1 MLRLL
6 HKDVLLHLLL
16 LTSLYNMKYIIT
28 LTFLIVT
35 NFVFSQEVET
45 IIYID
50 NSISVNRA
58 SKLAFEVEKVI
69 EESNGIG
76 FLIMGDANKDGK
88 LNHKLYDLENDNL
101 LDDLASICLKERQ
114 IQRPQVV
121 FKAIST
127 EIYNNELIKF
137 IDDSNKQI
145 IPIDLHIF
153 LNASTLVLK
162 KIYTKVIERLIVD
175 LKLTDERFNCTIHLD
190 YPKEKE
196 QYTESIDLIKN
207 KRENIKIIQ
216 Y

>member
-1 MLRLL
+1 MLS
-6 HKDVLLHLLL
+6 L
-16 LTSLYNMKYIIT
+16 LTSLFNMKYIIT
-28 LTFLIVT
+28 LTLLIIT

-69 EESNGIG
+69 EESTGIG
-76 FLIMGDANKDGK
+76 FLIMGDANNKDRK
-88 LNHKLYDLENDNL
+88 PNHKLYDLENDNL
-101 LDDLASICLKERQ
+101 LDDLSSICVKERKTQ
-114 IQRPQVV
+114 SPQVV
-121 FKAIST
+121 CKAIST

-137 IDDSNKQI
+137 IDNRNKQI
-145 IPIDLHIF
+145 IPIDLHLF
-153 LNASTLVLK
+153 LNASTFVLK

-207 KRENIKIIQ
+207 KRENIKIKQ

>member
-1 MLRLL
+1 
-6 HKDVLLHLLL
+6 
-16 LTSLYNMKYIIT
+16 MKYIFT
-28 LTFLIVT
+28 LIFLIVT

-88 LNHKLYDLENDNL
+88 PNHKLYDLENDNL
-101 LDDLASICLKERQ
+101 LDDLSSICLKERKTQ
-114 IQRPQVV
+114 SPQVV
-121 FKAIST
+121 CKAIST

-137 IDDSNKQI
+137 IDNRNKQI
-145 IPIDLHIF
+145 IPIDLHLF
-153 LNASTLVLK
+153 LNASTFVLK

-196 QYTESIDLIKN
+196 QYTESINELKN
-207 KRENIKIIQ
+207 KRVNIKINQ

>member
-1 MLRLL
+1 M
-6 HKDVLLHLLL
+6 LHLSL
-16 LTSLYNMKYIIT
+16 LTSLYNMKYIFT
-28 LTFLIVT
+28 LIFLIVT

-88 LNHKLYDLENDNL
+88 PNHKLYDLENDNL
-101 LDDLASICLKERQ
+101 LDDLSSICLKERKTQ
-114 IQRPQVV
+114 SPQVV
-121 FKAIST
+121 CKAIST

-137 IDDSNKQI
+137 IDNRNKQI
-145 IPIDLHIF
+145 IPIDLHLF
-153 LNASTLVLK
+153 LNASTFVLK

-196 QYTESIDLIKN
+196 QYTESINELKN
-207 KRENIKIIQ
+207 KRVNIKINQ

>member
-1 MLRLL
+1 MLRQLHALL
-6 HKDVLLHLLL
+6 IHLSL
-16 LTSLYNMKYIIT
+16 LTSLSNMKYIIT

-35 NFVFSQEVET
+35 NLVFSQEVET
-45 IIYID
+45 VIYID

-58 SKLAFEVEKVI
+58 SKLASEVEKVI

-88 LNHKLYDLENDNL
+88 LNHTLYDLENDNL
-101 LDDLASICLKERQ
+101 LDDLSSICLQERQ
-114 IQRPQVV
+114 TQSPQVV

-127 EIYNNELIKF
+127 EIYSNELVKF
-137 IDDSNKQI
+137 IDNKNKQI
-145 IPIDLHIF
+145 INIDLHLF
-153 LNASTLVLK
+153 LNASTFVLK
-162 KIYTKVIERLIVD
+162 KIYTNVIERLIVD

-196 QYTESIDLIKN
+196 HYTESIDLIKN
-207 KRENIKIIQ
+207 KRVNIKINQ

>member
-6 HKDVLLHLLL
+6 HKDVIMLSL
-16 LTSLYNMKYIIT
+16 LTSLYNMKYIFT
-28 LTFLIVT
+28 LIFLIVT

-58 SKLAFEVEKVI
+58 SKLASEVEKVI

-88 LNHKLYDLENDNL
+88 LNHTLYDLENDNL
-101 LDDLASICLKERQ
+101 LDDLSSICLQERQ
-114 IQRPQVV
+114 TQRP
-121 FKAIST
+121 
-127 EIYNNELIKF
+127 EILKKSIKKEILKNKLVKSINN
-137 IDDSNKQI
+137 SNKQI
-145 IPIDLHIF
+145 IPIDFHLF
-153 LNASTLVLK
+153 LNVSTFVLK

-175 LKLTDERFNCTIHLD
+175 LKLTDESFNCTIHLD

-196 QYTESIDLIKN
+196 QYTESIDEIKN
-207 KRENIKIIQ
+207 KRLNIKINR

>member
-6 HKDVLLHLLL
+6 HKDVMHHLSL

-35 NFVFSQEVET
+35 NFIFSQEVET

-88 LNHKLYDLENDNL
+88 PNHKLYDLENDNL
-101 LDDLASICLKERQ
+101 LDDLSSICLKERKTQ
-114 IQRPQVV
+114 SPQVV
-121 FKAIST
+121 CKAITT

-137 IDDSNKQI
+137 IDNRNKQI
-145 IPIDLHIF
+145 IPIDLHLF
-153 LNASTLVLK
+153 LNASTFVLK

-196 QYTESIDLIKN
+196 QYTESINELTN
-207 KRENIKIIQ
+207 KCENIKINQ

>member
-1 MLRLL
+1 
-6 HKDVLLHLLL
+6 
-16 LTSLYNMKYIIT
+16 MKYIIT

-76 FLIMGDANKDGK
+76 FLIMGDANKDEK
-88 LNHKLYDLENDNL
+88 PNHKLYDLENDNL
-101 LDDLASICLKERQ
+101 LYDLTSICLKERQ

-153 LNASTLVLK
+153 LNASTFVLK

-190 YPKEKE
+190 YPKEKA
-196 QYTESIDLIKN
+196 QYTESIDFIKN
-207 KRENIKIIQ
+207 KRENIKINQ

>member
-6 HKDVLLHLLL
+6 HKDVIMLSL
-16 LTSLYNMKYIIT
+16 LTSLYNMKYIFT
-28 LTFLIVT
+28 LIFLIVT

-58 SKLAFEVEKVI
+58 SKLASEVEKVI

-88 LNHKLYDLENDNL
+88 LNHTLYDLENDNL
-101 LDDLASICLKERQ
+101 LDDLSSICLKERQ
-114 IQRPQVV
+114 TQRPQVV

-137 IDDSNKQI
+137 IDNRNKQI
-145 IPIDLHIF
+145 IPIDLHLF
-153 LNASTLVLK
+153 LNASTFVLK

-196 QYTESIDLIKN
+196 QYTESIDEIKN
-207 KRENIKIIQ
+207 KRLNIKINR

>member
-6 HKDVLLHLLL
+6 HKDVVLHLSLL
-16 LTSLYNMKYIIT
+16 ASLYNMKYIIT
-28 LTFLIVT
+28 ITFLIVT
-35 NFVFSQEVET
+35 NFIFSQEVET

-58 SKLAFEVEKVI
+58 SKLAFEVEKVV

-88 LNHKLYDLENDNL
+88 PNHKLYDLENDNL
-101 LDDLASICLKERQ
+101 LDNLSSICLNERKTQ
-114 IQRPQVV
+114 SPQVV
-121 FKAIST
+121 CKAITT

-137 IDDSNKQI
+137 IDNRNKQI
-145 IPIDLHIF
+145 IPIDLHLF
-153 LNASTLVLK
+153 LNASTFVLK

-175 LKLTDERFNCTIHLD
+175 LKLTNERFNCTIHLD

-196 QYTESIDLIKN
+196 QYTESINELKN
-207 KRENIKIIQ
+207 KRVNIKINQ

>member
-6 HKDVLLHLLL
+6 HKDVKLLSL
-16 LTSLYNMKYIIT
+16 LTSLYNMKYIFT
-28 LTFLIVT
+28 LIFLIVT
-35 NFVFSQEVET
+35 NLVFSQEVET
-45 IIYID
+45 VIYID

-58 SKLAFEVEKVI
+58 SKLASEVEKVI

-76 FLIMGDANKDGK
+76 SLIMGDANKDGK

-101 LDDLASICLKERQ
+101 IDDLSSICLQERQ
-114 IQRPQVV
+114 TQRPQVLKRV
-121 FKAIST
+121 IET
-127 EIYNNELIKF
+127 EIRDNDLVKS
-137 IDDSNKQI
+137 IDGNSKQI
-145 IPIDLHIF
+145 IPIDLHLF
-153 LNASTLVLK
+153 LNASTFVLK

-196 QYTESIDLIKN
+196 QYTESINELKN
-207 KRENIKIIQ
+207 KRVNIKINQ

>member
-1 MLRLL
+1 MLRLP
-6 HKDVLLHLLL
+6 HKDVMLHLSL
-16 LTSLYNMKYIIT
+16 LTSLYNMKYIYT
-28 LTFLIVT
+28 LIFLIIT

-58 SKLAFEVEKVI
+58 SKLASEVEKVI
-69 EESNGIG
+69 EESNDIG

-88 LNHKLYDLENDNL
+88 LNYKLYDLENDNL
-101 LDDLASICLKERQ
+101 LDDLSSICLKERQ
-114 IQRPQVV
+114 TQRPQVV

-137 IDDSNKQI
+137 IDNRNKQI
-145 IPIDLHIF
+145 IPIDLHLF
-153 LNASTLVLK
+153 LNASTFVLK

-196 QYTESIDLIKN
+196 QYTESIDEIKN
-207 KRENIKIIQ
+207 KRLNIKINR

>member
-6 HKDVLLHLLL
+6 HKDVIMLSL
-16 LTSLYNMKYIIT
+16 LTSLYNMKYIFT
-28 LTFLIVT
+28 LIFLIVT

-58 SKLAFEVEKVI
+58 SKLASEVEKVI

-88 LNHKLYDLENDNL
+88 LNYKLYDLENDNL
-101 LDDLASICLKERQ
+101 LDDLSSICLKERQ
-114 IQRPQVV
+114 TQRPQVV

-137 IDDSNKQI
+137 IDNRNKQI
-145 IPIDLHIF
+145 IPIDLHLF
-153 LNASTLVLK
+153 LNASTFVLK

-196 QYTESIDLIKN
+196 QYTESIDEIKN
-207 KRENIKIIQ
+207 KRLNIKINR